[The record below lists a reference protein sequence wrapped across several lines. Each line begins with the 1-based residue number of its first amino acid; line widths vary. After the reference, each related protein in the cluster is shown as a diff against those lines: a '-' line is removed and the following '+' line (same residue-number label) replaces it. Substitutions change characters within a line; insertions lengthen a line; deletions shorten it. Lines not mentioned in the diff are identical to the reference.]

1 MNKGRQGTK
10 RYSLYLVNPRFRYKH
25 HAAQDE
31 LSHLAG
37 KKKMSVPLA
46 LPLIAAL
53 TPEHYD
59 IRIIDD
65 EYERH
70 PSKEIP
76 DIVGITALVSTVDR
90 AFEIADLYR
99 ERGAVV
105 VIGGSYPTFAPEEVA
120 EHADAVM
127 VGEAELTWGRFLRDF
142 EEGRIQKT
150 YVQDCAV
157 PFETSPIPRWDLVRC
172 DEIMAVGVQAT
183 RGCPYNCEFCL
194 VNKMFGRRMRFR
206 DTDDVIREIESLPT
220 KKIFFADDNLTIKKS
235 YARELFGKL
244 TPLGVS
250 WFCQCSID
258 VARDD
263 ELLETM
269 VAAGCI
275 SLLIG
280 FESLS
285 PEALQETNKKHNK
298 VEEYEEAIGRIHA
311 HGLNVLASFIVGF
324 DADTLDTFDH
334 ILAFME
340 RTRLVYGMLSIL
352 AAAPGTDLYNRMQ
365 DEGRLPPVRR
375 EFINGAL
382 PCMHY
387 MNFSQT
393 EVLERY
399 FETLAAMYDSASL
412 RRRAVPLFA
421 GGEFA
426 NSGTATEVGPW
437 EKLTTSVKLMG
448 RFLFSRDKEKRLL
461 FRELFGLVQEGKVS
475 AESIVVFLLTVQ
487 ATHDYLRRMGP
498 ALDDIRPAVA
508 AMDKGPWRDRKR

>member
-1 MNKGRQGTK
+1 MSTGRQETK
-10 RYSLYLVNPRFRYKH
+10 RYRLYLINPRFRYKH

-53 TPEHYD
+53 TPDHYD

-65 EYERH
+65 EHEKL
-70 PSKEIP
+70 PEEEIP

-90 AFEIADLYR
+90 AYEIAAFYR

-127 VGEAELTWGRFLRDF
+127 VGEAELTWRQFLRDF
-142 EEGRIQKT
+142 EAGEVRKQ

-194 VNKMFGRRMRFR
+194 VNKMFGRRMRYR

-220 KKIFFADDNLTIKKS
+220 KKIFFADDNLTIKKP
-235 YARELFGKL
+235 YARELFKKL
-244 TPLGVS
+244 RPLGVS

-263 ELLETM
+263 DLLEMM
-269 VAAGCI
+269 VEAGCL

-285 PEALQETNKKHNK
+285 PDALKETNKKHNK
-298 VEEYEEAIGRIHA
+298 VEEYEEAICRIHA

-340 RTRLVYGMLSIL
+340 RARLVYGMLSIL
-352 AAAPGTDLYNRMQ
+352 AAAPGTDLYDRMQ
-365 DEGRLPPVRR
+365 KQGRLPPVRR
-375 EFINGAL
+375 DFINGAL

-387 MNFSQT
+387 MSFSQT
-393 EVLERY
+393 EVLDRY
-399 FETLAAMYDSASL
+399 FEALAAMYESASL

-421 GGEFA
+421 EGSFA
-426 NSGTATEVGPW
+426 RSGTATEVGLW
-437 EKLTTSVKLMG
+437 EKISTTAKLMS
-448 RFLFSRDKEKRLL
+448 RFLLTRDREKRLL
-461 FRELFGLVQEGKVS
+461 FRELFALVQEGKAS

-487 ATHDYLRRMGP
+487 ATHDYLRRMRP
-498 ALDDIRPAVA
+498 ALDRIRPAVKA
-508 AMDKGPWRDRKR
+508 VDKGPWRARER